1 MANEAEEAIYRRLA
15 EAPLFHP
22 SSTDLLADDWALE
35 PGDVVTVKDGETSYN
50 APVYAMN
57 LEWHGGGNR
66 VEMQSTGNEKREP
79 LPELKRRSYGSSA
92 ASYAAVQEQ
101 ADRLSLMVSGQ
112 GDDARTLF
120 ASIDMA
126 INGNESQIHI
136 SADKIFING
145 ETTISEVFSGDATV
159 SWLKADDIYA
169 NNSIYSD
176 YSVGGARGEFNSL
189 YIGENEN
196 AATWQ
201 DSYVYSSLVGVQNS
215 TRQYVVTSAARTIT
229 SLNQLDTTLGYVI
242 TGFTRQHIYYLGHS

>member
-1 MANEAEEAIYRRLA
+1 MANEAEQAIYTRLA
-15 EAPLFHP
+15 AAPLFHP

-35 PGDVVTVKDGETSYN
+35 PGDVVTVKDGETSYS

-92 ASYAAVQEQ
+92 AAYSAVQEQ

-145 ETTISEVFSGDATV
+145 ETTVEDIFSGNAFVD
-159 SWLKADDIYA
+159 WLKANDIYA
-169 NNSIYSD
+169 NTSIYCDSRI
-176 YSVGGARGEFNSL
+176 SSPTANFNSL

-201 DSYVYSSLVGVQNS
+201 DSYVYSSLTGVQDSN
-215 TRQYVVTSAARTIT
+215 RHYVVTSSSGTIT
-229 SLNQLDTTLGYVI
+229 SLGQLDTTLGYVI
-242 TGFTRQHIYYLGHS
+242 TDFRRKHIYYLGHS